1 MSKMM
6 KTSFIALSMM
16 VSGLMFAQTPQTA
29 PAPSQ
34 HRGPRGNPDQAE
46 QRFEQH
52 LAQRLSLSAGQ
63 VNTVH
68 TARAE
73 SRVQSQ
79 GMNEKMRTLHTSL
92 NAAIKAGNESQIDSL
107 TQEIATVHQQQTS
120 IHAKTTAK
128 IYSTLTDEQK
138 TKVGNHLEMLG
149 GEGGFGRGRGFG
161 TGPNARRGGNARAG
175 QPQ

>member
-1 MSKMM
+1 M
-6 KTSFIALSMM
+6 KISFIAVSLI
-16 VSGLMFAQTPQTA
+16 VSGLMFAQTTPTSPTQGQRTG
-29 PAPSQ
+29 
-34 HRGPRGNPDQAE
+34 RRGNPDQAE

-52 LAQRLSLSAGQ
+52 LAHRLSLSAGQ

-79 GMNEKMRTLHTSL
+79 GMNQKMRTLHTSL
-92 NAAIKAGNESQIDSL
+92 NAAIKAGNESQIDSI
-107 TQEIATVHQQQTS
+107 TQEISTVHQQQTA
-120 IHAKTTAK
+120 INAKATAK
-128 IYSTLTDEQK
+128 IYSALTAEQK
-138 TKVGNHLEMLG
+138 TQVGNHLEMLG

-161 TGPNARRGGNARAG
+161 PGSNARRGGNARAG